1 MLWSK
6 PSELFATWHW
16 TGLLLTLLAA
26 LFLSAASSDTRASEI
41 AEISAYSLVFAG
53 TLWAATIGNLLRLL
67 GFGLIAV
74 WFFLGLYGPNQD
86 ETVVGPVFILVTA
99 CILVGC
105 LLVTVSELA
114 HNNDAGLDPLMGAV
128 FGFILIA
135 VSWSMLYLRIEGH
148 SPGSFNSASERMTS
162 DEFMYFSLVTMT
174 TLGYG
179 EITPV
184 APIPRLLAGLQAAT
198 GTIYIAVFIG
208 RVVGRFKT

>member
-1 MLWSK
+1 MLKSK
-6 PSELFATWHW
+6 PPQLTTRWHW
-16 TGLLLTLLAA
+16 TGLLLLLLAA
-26 LFLSAASSDTRASEI
+26 MFLSAASSNTRASEI
-41 AEISAYSLVFAG
+41 AEITACSLVFAG
-53 TLWAATIGNLLRLL
+53 TLWAANIANLLRFL
-67 GFGLIAV
+67 GIGLIGI
-74 WFFLGLYGPNQD
+74 WFFLGLIGPMQN
-86 ETVVGPVFILVTA
+86 ESFIGPMFILVTA

-114 HNNDAGLDPLMGAV
+114 HNNEAGLDPLMGAV

-135 VSWSMLYLRIEGH
+135 VSWSMLYLRIEVQ

-208 RVVGRFKT
+208 RVVSRFKT